1 MAKLYVTHGFIG
13 FGKTTFARNF
23 SIQNNA
29 FYVNNDDWMLKLYGS
44 NPNASKFDEYWDNIN
59 DIQMELIEK
68 LLNYGVDVI
77 FDNGMWQKSE
87 REEIRQFAQTH
98 DADCIFYKIE
108 CDIPTAKQR
117 VSKRNESNAIFI
129 SQETFDEKFQYFQP
143 MDSTENFILIPQNF
157 NITQ

>member
-1 MAKLYVTHGFIG
+1 MAKLYLTHGFIG

-23 SIQNNA
+23 CLQNNA
-29 FYVNNDDWMLKLYGS
+29 FYVNNDDWMFKLYGY
-44 NPNASKFDEYWDNIN
+44 NPDSSKFDEYWDNIN
-59 DIQMELIEK
+59 NIQMDLIEM
-68 LLNYGVDVI
+68 LLKSGVDVI

-129 SQETFDEKFQYFQP
+129 SQETFDEKFQYFQQ
-143 MDSTENFILIPQNF
+143 MDSTEDFISIPQNF
-157 NITQ
+157 NTTQ